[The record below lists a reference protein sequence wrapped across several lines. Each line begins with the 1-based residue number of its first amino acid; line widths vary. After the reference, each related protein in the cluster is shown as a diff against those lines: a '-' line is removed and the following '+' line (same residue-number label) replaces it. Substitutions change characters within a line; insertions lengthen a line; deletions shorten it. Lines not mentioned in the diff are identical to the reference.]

1 MVTISKTLLER
12 ACLTGRNQ
20 NKCWAFVK
28 LSRTKNLGI
37 PILSDTNGLHI
48 KNQAKAECLDKQFV
62 SVLFV
67 SVLFVSVLTSDDGK
81 HLPDK

>member
-1 MVTISKTLLER
+1 M
-12 ACLTGRNQ
+12 
-20 NKCWAFVK
+20 
-28 LSRTKNLGI
+28 GI

-62 SVLFV
+62 SALFV

-81 HLPDK
+81 HLPDKGPSPYQEILKDIAGVLSVIFQQSYEVLMYS